1 MRIAIR
7 QDETSSTFCKAGGMT
22 EPFERLQEAR
32 KKAGFPTAPDA
43 ARAFGWP
50 ETTYFSHE
58 NGARGLR
65 PTVAEKYA
73 KAYRVPAEWLLYGKG
88 KPAKAEDRSGRTV
101 PLVGYV
107 SAGAAAHFFGDQGDL
122 DEVPAPDGSTES
134 TVAVEI
140 RGESLGAL
148 FDRWLV
154 FYDDVKRP
162 ITTDQINRLCVVGL
176 ADGRILIKKIQKS
189 RGRQGLYHLLSNTE
203 APILDVEIEW
213 AARVKNMVPR

>member
-1 MRIAIR
+1 MCI
-7 QDETSSTFCKAGGMT
+7 M
-22 EPFERLQEAR
+22 EPFERLQKAR
-32 KKAGFPTAPDA
+32 ERAGFGNATDA
-43 ARAFGWP
+43 AKAYGWSIP
-50 ETTYFSHE
+50 TYISHE
-58 NGARGLR
+58 NGTRGMR
-65 PTVAEKYA
+65 YDVAEKYA
-73 KAYRVPAEWLLYGKG
+73 KALRTTPEWILRAKG
-88 KPAKAEDRSGRTV
+88 KATVEAPPSAKLA

-107 SAGAAAHFFGDQGDL
+107 SAGAAAHFFSDQGDL

-162 ITTDQINRLCVVGL
+162 VTTDQINRLCVVGL

-189 RGRQGLYHLLSNTE
+189 RGRQGFYHLLSNTE